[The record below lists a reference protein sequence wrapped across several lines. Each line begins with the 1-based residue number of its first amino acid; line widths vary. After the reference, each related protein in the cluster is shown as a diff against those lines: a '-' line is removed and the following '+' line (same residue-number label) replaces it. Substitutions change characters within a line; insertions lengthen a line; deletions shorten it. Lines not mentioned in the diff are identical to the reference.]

1 MSRFLNALRSG
12 AVLLMDGAMG
22 TELRQAGLR
31 ENECAEHWN
40 LTHPDQVREIHRSYR
55 QVGSQCFLTN
65 TFQSHPEALQKHGLE
80 DQLEVINQSAVAL
93 ARSVAGT
100 HGFVLGDIGPLAPN
114 PHDEEAELRSVFRV
128 ARSLATADALLFET
142 YSHFST
148 FLIVQATRQF
158 LTTFAKVP
166 ILASFTFHRK
176 PNGEVE
182 TYDGRDAHFC
192 AKGAQ
197 QAGIEALGVNCG
209 REIGMQEII
218 QIIHDF
224 RQETDLPL
232 FARPN
237 AGTPTRTNDHWK
249 YPHTPEQMAL
259 RLPELLEAGVSM
271 IGGCCGTTPAHMAAF
286 RPIVE
291 GWNSQARKRNPRT
304 MPG

>member
-1 MSRFLNALRSG
+1 
-12 AVLLMDGAMG
+12 MG

-65 TFQSHPEALQKHGLE
+65 TFQSHPVALQKHGLE

-209 REIGMQEII
+209 REIGMDEII
-218 QIIHDF
+218 AIIRAY
-224 RQETDLPL
+224 RQETHLPL

-237 AGTPTRTNDHWK
+237 AGTPTKVDGRWQ
-249 YPHTPEQMAL
+249 YPVTPEQMAAAV
-259 RLPELLEAGVSM
+259 PAMIEAGATM